1 MFKRTFLATAVGTA
15 LLMGAAVSA
24 NALTITAGNYKIT
37 LDNYDSGTTGYDT
50 AIPGAVCSSVIECNG
65 VAHAQAPGSVNDTS
79 GIFSITAISNLN
91 TGQDEYVRGTASTIG
106 SITVGPYLTGI
117 FGGLQDASVTN
128 LGGGVQRI
136 NSEGGVFSIYSNS
149 ANYTPGQGPAGVGV
163 NLDAGIYPGITGG
176 TLFLSGIFAAGAA
189 LAGDTTASYTSLFDT
204 TATAGNGG
212 GYLDFTGGIAQNF
225 FNAYDPGLGRNGG
238 VTNKNGGKNDA
249 FMTITYDDVNG
260 VASSIGWT
268 VKSSGQISGQVVPEP
283 GTMALL
289 SLAMLGLGAAA
300 RRRNQQR

>member
-24 NALTITAGNYKIT
+24 NALAITAGNYKIT
-37 LDNYDSGTTGYDT
+37 LDNYDSGTTGYST
-50 AIPGAVCSSVIECNG
+50 AISGAVCSSVDACNG
-65 VAHAQAPGSVNDTS
+65 VTHAQAPGSANDTS
-79 GIFSITAISNLN
+79 GIFSIAAISNID
-91 TGQDEYVRGTASTIG
+91 TGQDLYNRGTASTIDG
-106 SITVGPYLTGI
+106 IAVGPYLTGV

-128 LGGGVQRI
+128 LGGGEQRI

-149 ANYTPGQGPAGVGV
+149 ANYDPSRRPTGTGVD
-163 NLDAGIYPGITGG
+163 LDAGIYPGITGG
-176 TLFLSGIFAAGAA
+176 TLFLSGVFAAGAA
-189 LAGDTTASYTSLFDT
+189 VAGNATASYTSSFNTNT
-204 TATAGNGG
+204 TSGDGEA
-212 GYLDFTGGIAQNF
+212 YLDFTGGIAQNF

-260 VASSIGWT
+260 AASSIGWT
-268 VKSSGQISGQVVPEP
+268 VKSAGQISGQVVPEP